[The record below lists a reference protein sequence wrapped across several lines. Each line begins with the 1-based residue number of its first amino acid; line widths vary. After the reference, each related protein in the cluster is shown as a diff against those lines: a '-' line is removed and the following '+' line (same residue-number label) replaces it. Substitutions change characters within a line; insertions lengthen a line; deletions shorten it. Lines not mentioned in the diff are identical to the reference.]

1 MRLIIMQFIYC
12 ASPVHIALIFHPS
25 TSEEEN
31 NGLDAGSRQKLVV
44 IGGGGAQMPNNLLAY
59 MHTWLFHACKWKLA
73 LAHSFDDGW
82 YR

>member
-1 MRLIIMQFIYC
+1 MQFIYS

-44 IGGGGAQMPNNLLAY
+44 IGGGGAQMPNNSIYTY
-59 MHTWLFHACKWKLA
+59 MVVSRMQMEVSISTFI
-73 LAHSFDDGW
+73 
-82 YR
+82 R